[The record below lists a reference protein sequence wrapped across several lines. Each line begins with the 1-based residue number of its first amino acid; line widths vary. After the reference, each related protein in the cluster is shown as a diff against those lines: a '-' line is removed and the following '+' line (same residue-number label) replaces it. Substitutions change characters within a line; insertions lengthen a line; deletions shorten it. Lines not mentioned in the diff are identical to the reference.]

1 MENNIPTILEVNDM
15 PDVKNITEELNSLQK
30 EIDAAKKNA
39 AIFEG
44 RIQESMKR
52 LKDDF
57 GLKTLAE
64 ASKEADKL
72 KSEISTLEE
81 EIFVKFKELKE
92 TYAW

>member
-1 MENNIPTILEVNDM
+1 M

-30 EIDAAKKNA
+30 EIDSAKKNA

-57 GLKTLAE
+57 GLKTIAE
-64 ASKEADKL
+64 ASKKAEEL
-72 KSEISTLEE
+72 KSEISILEE
-81 EIFVKFKELKE
+81 EIFAKFKELKE